1 MDLELT
7 DGDETMSDRTKVV
20 ICFGVSSD
28 DDDVDDVFEAPRVD
42 GAAFRDFSHELMV
55 RKEIDWL
62 TSTSRQDYPGYVLPA
77 TSTPTFFTR
86 SRNQPERRDDSQ
98 GTVTMK

>member
-77 TSTPTFFTR
+77 TSTPTFLPEVEINQNEEMIHKVP
-86 SRNQPERRDDSQ
+86 SR
-98 GTVTMK
+98 